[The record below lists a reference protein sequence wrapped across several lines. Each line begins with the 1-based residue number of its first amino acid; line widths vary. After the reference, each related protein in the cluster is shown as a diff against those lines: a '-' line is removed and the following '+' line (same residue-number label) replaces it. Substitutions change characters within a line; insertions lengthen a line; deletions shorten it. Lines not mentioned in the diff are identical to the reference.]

1 MRKVMLGAVIAASVA
16 SAVPAMAAPSAG
28 ALSLDTTAATQSAT
42 IDRVQ
47 WRDYDHDRYDRDR
60 GYHRGYDRG
69 YHYGWRRPHY
79 GYYYSSC
86 RWGYWR
92 DRWGRLHCRN
102 RW

>member
-1 MRKVMLGAVIAASVA
+1 MRGVILGAVIAACAA

-28 ALSLDTTAATQSAT
+28 ALNLDATAATQSAT

-47 WRDYDHDRYDRDR
+47 WRDYDHDRGYHR

-69 YHYGWRRPHY
+69 YHYGWRRPH

-86 RWGYWR
+86 RFGYWR
-92 DRWGRLHCRN
+92 DRWGRLHCRSG
-102 RW
+102 W